1 MRRLRKIAKK
11 RVRAPGRPRGFDPEK
26 ALDRALK
33 VFWKHGYEGASLT
46 DLTEAMGINR
56 PSMYAAFGNKEELFR
71 KVLDRYGKSA
81 GAYQQ
86 EALKE
91 ATARGAVEKILFGSA
106 EALGDARSPRG
117 CLLVQGGLACADES
131 NAVRR
136 ELCAR
141 RGEGEAAIRDRLER
155 AKAEADLPAGAD
167 TAELAGYV
175 TAVLQGMSVQ
185 AAGGARREKLRKIAE
200 RAMAAWPERTGG
212 DGDLGEGREN

>member
-1 MRRLRKIAKK
+1 MRRQRKTANKQ
-11 RVRAPGRPRGFDPEK
+11 VRAPGRPRAFDPEK
-26 ALDRALK
+26 ALDRALR

-81 GAYQQ
+81 GVYQQ
-86 EALKE
+86 EALNE
-91 ATARGAVEKILFGSA
+91 PTARGAVEKILLGAA
-106 EALGDARSPRG
+106 EALGDARHPRG
-117 CLLVQGGLACADES
+117 CLLVQGGLACGDES

-141 RGEGEAAIRDRLER
+141 RGEGEAAIRERLER
-155 AKAEADLPAGAD
+155 AKAEGDLASSVNA
-167 TAELAGYV
+167 AELAGYV

-185 AAGGARREKLRKIAE
+185 AAGGAGREKLRGIAE
-200 RAMAAWPERTGG
+200 RAMAAWPGAR
-212 DGDLGEGREN
+212 EGVGASEGLAI